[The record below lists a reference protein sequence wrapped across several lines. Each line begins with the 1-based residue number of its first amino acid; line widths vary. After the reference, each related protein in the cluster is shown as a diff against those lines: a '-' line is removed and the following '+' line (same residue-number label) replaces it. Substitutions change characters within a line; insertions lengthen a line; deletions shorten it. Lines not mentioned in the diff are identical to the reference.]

1 MSELAHL
8 AVGVL
13 GKTQIQTKMG
23 FKLSRC
29 QTKSLKYSY
38 IMSVVLVCFTTISGV
53 WSIVSGV
60 APISPVVMTKAAF
73 DDNFTCFCYA
83 TISLVFL
90 IFYVF
95 LLLFHLFF

>member
-1 MSELAHL
+1 
-8 AVGVL
+8 
-13 GKTQIQTKMG
+13 
-23 FKLSRC
+23 
-29 QTKSLKYSY
+29 
-38 IMSVVLVCFTTISGV
+38 MSVVLVCFTTISGV

-95 LLLFHLFF
+95 FYMLYVCVLCWVLFQTVGVFLLFTSTLVARIACSVDKPVKHCDS